1 MFLSTTQDRFTKLII
16 SLRYYHR
23 TINVK
28 KLVDVGFTYIP
39 RNSTLARMMR
49 LNKLPTTPHLPGIR
63 EMTSN
68 DIPQVATLFTR
79 YMERFTMTPIMDLD
93 ELKHMFLSGL
103 GEGPAPQDGLGRRD
117 KQVVWPYV
125 VEDPQTHKITDFFT
139 FYSLPSTIMK
149 NTKYDLLEAAYLF
162 YYASDVAFQEGAEE
176 DGRLKKRLQDLMTDA
191 LIIANAAN
199 FDVFNA
205 LTLMDNCNFLTD
217 LKVCPLFSVKMKFT
231 HSLCF
236 SSGPEM
242 GC

>member
-1 MFLSTTQDRFTKLII
+1 M
-16 SLRYYHR
+16 
-23 TINVK
+23 
-28 KLVDVGFTYIP
+28 
-39 RNSTLARMMR
+39 NSPKYNI
-49 LNKLPTTPHLPGIR
+49 LN
-63 EMTSN
+63 
-68 DIPQVATLFTR
+68 
-79 YMERFTMTPIMDLD
+79 
-93 ELKHMFLSGL
+93 
-103 GEGPAPQDGLGRRD
+103 
-117 KQVVWPYV
+117 
-125 VEDPQTHKITDFFT
+125 
-139 FYSLPSTIMK
+139 
-149 NTKYDLLEAAYLF
+149 AAYLY

-217 LKVCPLFSVKMKFT
+217 LKVCPLFSVKIKFT